1 MPSLPKPSKKKLSTP
16 VMDKSKKLKTKD
28 AVAMGRVLGKNPLSD
43 KIIATERKNKK
54 RDIES
59 IFIKKKK
66 K

>member
-1 MPSLPKPSKKKLSTP
+1 
-16 VMDKSKKLKTKD
+16 MDKSKKLKSKD
-28 AVAMGRVLGKNPLSD
+28 AVAIGRVLGKNPLSD